1 MQMEKEIDYR
11 SLVLVG
17 GCWKDTSDT
26 YIESGNYVDGTVID
40 DDTLEQLAYDLDL
53 SQILFDRA

>member
-1 MQMEKEIDYR
+1 MEKEIDYR

-26 YIESGNYVDGTVID
+26 YIESGQYVDGTEIEDEV
-40 DDTLEQLAYDLDL
+40 LEQLAYDLDL
-53 SQILFDRA
+53 SQMLFERF

>member
-1 MQMEKEIDYR
+1 MEKEIDYR

-26 YIESGNYVDGTVID
+26 YIESGNYVDGTDID
-40 DDTLEQLAYDLDL
+40 DETLEKLTDELDL
-53 SQILFDRA
+53 SQMLFDRF

>member
-1 MQMEKEIDYR
+1 MEKEIDYG

-26 YIESGNYVDGTVID
+26 YIESGNYVDGTEIEDKV
-40 DDTLEQLAYDLDL
+40 LEQLTDELDL
-53 SQILFDRA
+53 SQMLFDRF

>member
-1 MQMEKEIDYR
+1 MEKEIDYR

-26 YIESGNYVDGTVID
+26 YIESGSYVDGTEIEDEV
-40 DDTLEQLAYDLDL
+40 LEQLAYELDL
-53 SQILFDRA
+53 SQMLFDRG

>member
-1 MQMEKEIDYR
+1 MEKEIDYR

-26 YIESGNYVDGTVID
+26 YIESGSYVDGTEIEDEVLD
-40 DDTLEQLAYDLDL
+40 QLTDELDL
-53 SQILFDRA
+53 SQMLFDRF

>member
-1 MQMEKEIDYR
+1 MEKEIDYS

-26 YIESGNYVDGTVID
+26 YIESGNYIDGTEIEDEV
-40 DDTLEQLAYDLDL
+40 LEQLANELDL
-53 SQILFDRA
+53 SQMLFDRD

>member
-1 MQMEKEIDYR
+1 MEKEIDYR

-26 YIESGNYVDGTVID
+26 YIESGSYVDGTEIEDEV
-40 DDTLEQLAYDLDL
+40 LEQLTDELDL
-53 SQILFDRA
+53 SQMLFDRG

>member
-1 MQMEKEIDYR
+1 MEKEIDYR

-26 YIESGNYVDGTVID
+26 YIESGNYVDGTEIEDEVLD
-40 DDTLEQLAYDLDL
+40 QLTDELDL
-53 SQILFDRA
+53 SQMLFDRF

>member
-1 MQMEKEIDYR
+1 MEKEIDYE

-26 YIESGNYVDGTVID
+26 YIESGSYVDGTKIEDEVLD
-40 DDTLEQLAYDLDL
+40 QLTDELDL
-53 SQILFDRA
+53 SQMLFDRD

>member
-1 MQMEKEIDYR
+1 MEKEIDYG

-26 YIESGNYVDGTVID
+26 YIESGNYVDGTDID
-40 DDTLEQLAYDLDL
+40 DETLEKLAYELDL
-53 SQILFDRA
+53 SQMLFDRF

>member
-1 MQMEKEIDYR
+1 MEKEIDYR

-26 YIESGNYVDGTVID
+26 YIESGSYVDGTEIEDEVLD
-40 DDTLEQLAYDLDL
+40 QLTDELDL
-53 SQILFDRA
+53 SQMLFDRG